1 MSKQNNN
8 FHIILENEDKSKN
21 DLNEQELIIK
31 YIKEMKNEEKRTS
44 SIKNLAKFCEKNTN
58 LAIYLW
64 YTRGTVASIL
74 QEIIKVYQYL
84 SPSKLTQE
92 ISNEACAAI
101 SLFQCLASHKDTRH
115 KFIESRMPVFL
126 FPFLCNTYKSNPF
139 EYIKLTTLGV
149 FGALVK
155 VDDSKVISFL
165 VENEI
170 FPICLRILD
179 RGTEL
184 SKCIA
189 SFIVLRISLNDEGYK
204 YIFEKEQRLYL
215 IVQFLGSA
223 LKCKISPRILKYIL
237 RIFARLSENKKARS
251 TLKNILPE
259 EIKNN
264 KFFSVLDDSSKKWVK
279 TLRKNLEENDSEINQ
294 KIEKLKNDLTIKNV
308 NTTNDKNLNN
318 INQNKINNFNSGMM
332 INNNNMNVNLMLNNQ
347 INLLQPKFMV
357 PPNYGEINYYNGNNN
372 YINEFNMNFPN
383 S

>member
-1 MSKQNNN
+1 MSIQKNNS
-8 FHIILENEDKSKN
+8 HIILENEDKANN

-31 YIKEMKNEEKRTS
+31 YIKEMRNEKKRMS
-44 SIKNLAKFCEKNTN
+44 SIKNLAKFSEKNTN
-58 LAIYLW
+58 LAVYLW
-64 YTRGTVASIL
+64 YTRGTITAIL

-101 SLFQCLASHKDTRH
+101 SLFQCLASHKDIRY
-115 KFIESRMPVFL
+115 KFVESRLPVFL
-126 FPFLCNTYKSNPF
+126 FPFLHNTYKSNPY

-170 FPICLRILD
+170 FPICLRILE

-184 SKCIA
+184 SRCMT
-189 SFIVLRISLNDEGYK
+189 SFIVLRITLNDEGYK

-215 IVQFLGSA
+215 IVQVLGA
-223 LKCKISPRILKYIL
+223 QLKYKISQRILKYIL
-237 RIFARLSENKKARS
+237 RIFARISENKKTRNI
-251 TLKNILPE
+251 LKNILPE

-264 KFFSVLDDSSKKWVK
+264 KFFNCLDDSSKKWIK
-279 TLRKNLEENDSEINQ
+279 ILRKNLEENDSEINQ
-294 KIEKLKNDLTIKNV
+294 KIEKLKNDLSIKNV
-308 NTTNDKNLNN
+308 NTANDKNLNN
-318 INQNKINNFNSGMM
+318 NNQNKINNFNNGM
-332 INNNNMNVNLMLNNQ
+332 IINNNMNVNLMLNNQ
-347 INLLQPKFMV
+347 INLLQHKFMV
-357 PPNYGEINYYNGNNN
+357 PPNYGELNYYNGNNN
-372 YINEFNMNFPN
+372 YMNEYNMNFSN

>member
-1 MSKQNNN
+1 MSIKKNNS
-8 FHIILENEDKSKN
+8 HTILENEDKANN

-31 YIKEMKNEEKRTS
+31 YIKEMKNEKKRMA
-44 SIKNLAKFCEKNTN
+44 SIKNLAKYCEKNTN

-101 SLFQCLASHKDTRH
+101 SLFQCLASHKDIRH
-115 KFIESRMPVFL
+115 KFIESRMPIFL

-139 EYIKLTTLGV
+139 EYLKLTTLGV

-165 VENEI
+165 VDNEL

-184 SKCIA
+184 SRCVA
-189 SFIVLRISLNDEGYK
+189 SFIVLRISLNDEGYR
-204 YIFEKEQRLYL
+204 YIFGKEQRLYL
-215 IVQFLGSA
+215 TVQVLGSA
-223 LKCKISPRILKYIL
+223 LKCKINQRILKYIL
-237 RIFARLSENKKARS
+237 RIFARLSENKKTRGI
-251 TLKNILPE
+251 LKNILPE
-259 EIKNN
+259 EVKNN
-264 KFFSVLDDSSKKWVK
+264 KIISVLDESSKKWIK
-279 TLRKNLEENDSEINQ
+279 ILRKNLEENDSEINQ

-318 INQNKINNFNSGMM
+318 INQSKINNFNSGMM

-372 YINEFNMNFPN
+372 YINEYNMNFPN